1 MDSPVIKTSVETQTL
16 QYQEKTKNFNLAE
29 SKLKLC
35 SEIVL
40 LSNLLNQK
48 EEILEKIKKNNEIV
62 LQQSNNPEL
71 NHELYNLYTT
81 YMQKNNSIRSNY
93 SSIIKNFNEKTR
105 YKWDNPSINKYSRLN
120 YEKYSTHGY
129 GPYVNEMVKDI
140 QKYNRFIK
148 NDVITHYIP
157 GNNSA
162 WNFFQKFDLFKY
174 QFKEAG
180 LHESYTNPNTRVT
193 KTIKHTLKEYLIANE
208 DEFNFIK
215 KFVDTK
221 KDLFLKQMET
231 NETKYNLCLEELS
244 QHRENIRSLQDK
256 KKLLESDKQEKQYCK
271 DEIKAAEIHVDIV
284 KINVDI
290 KNIEEIIKKI
300 SYADIPNN
308 SDRWECQG
316 VKSQELFTELTN
328 MIIKINEHIIKLYD
342 IIDSFPKFIEELKE
356 FKKLQY
362 NEAHELFTK
371 FEKIT
376 YIKIEIV
383 DNWYDAN
390 SSYNEFLSIEDH
402 KVLFEYPSIKITEG
416 LISRYIHGNPYKSI
430 FIIFEDLKDYFDEKV
445 IIQLKNDLNYMT
457 YEQNIIDYYK
467 YKNFEKIIAPKLQAK
482 IKTNTNN
489 IIKSENNIKIFEK
502 EVLLNQELYNEITAK
517 IEYENAKKELESF
530 KQSI

>member
-1 MDSPVIKTSVETQTL
+1 MHLFE
-16 QYQEKTKNFNLAE
+16 
-29 SKLKLC
+29 
-35 SEIVL
+35 
-40 LSNLLNQK
+40 
-48 EEILEKIKKNNEIV
+48 
-62 LQQSNNPEL
+62 
-71 NHELYNLYTT
+71 
-81 YMQKNNSIRSNY
+81 
-93 SSIIKNFNEKTR
+93 
-105 YKWDNPSINKYSRLN
+105 
-120 YEKYSTHGY
+120 
-129 GPYVNEMVKDI
+129 
-140 QKYNRFIK
+140 K
-148 NDVITHYIP
+148 NDVGKKYFSLGGLITITKKISIKDKEDEVAVAARIAAR
-157 GNNSA
+157 NSA
-162 WNFFQKFDLFKY
+162 GAAKLAGDSKAQR
-174 QFKEAG
+174 EAQR
-180 LHESYTNPNTRVT
+180 EARRTRRGST
-193 KTIKHTLKEYLIANE
+193 IKTIYEKRCNNLKEFLIANE
-208 DEFNFIK
+208 TEFKFIK
-215 KFVDTK
+215 NFVDTK

-256 KKLLESDKQEKQYCK
+256 KKLLESDKQSCK

-300 SYADIPNN
+300 QSACTNN
-308 SDRWECQG
+308 SDRWERQG

-362 NEAHELFTK
+362 NEAHELVTK

-376 YIKIEIV
+376 YIKIELT
-383 DNWYDAN
+383 DNYYQIN
-390 SSYNEFLSIEDH
+390 GVLTNEFLSIEDS
-402 KVLFEYPSIKITEG
+402 KEIFEYPSIEISEE

-430 FIIFEDLKDYFDEKV
+430 FIIFEDLKDYVDEKV

-467 YKNFEKIIAPKLQAK
+467 YKNFDKIIAPKLQAE

-502 EVLLNQELYNEITAK
+502 EFVLNQELYNEITAK